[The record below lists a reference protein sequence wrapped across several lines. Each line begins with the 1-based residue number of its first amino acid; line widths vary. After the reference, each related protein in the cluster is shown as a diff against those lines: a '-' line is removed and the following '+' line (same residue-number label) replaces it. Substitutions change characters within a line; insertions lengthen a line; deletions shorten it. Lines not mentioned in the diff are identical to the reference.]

1 VSSPNPLSILVAGP
15 SNISVDNLCE
25 RLAPTGIPIVRLGH
39 PARLLP
45 SVLAHSL
52 DALTRSSDE
61 GALLR
66 DARDDVDKTLA
77 KISKTRSGRERKEI
91 YTEVKLLRKEV
102 RTREKKCVDEV
113 IRTSKVH
120 LATLHGS
127 GGRELANR
135 NWDVVIIDEASQA
148 LEAQTWIPLLSAK
161 KVILAGD
168 HLQLPPTVKSAAKG
182 MISPLETT
190 LFDHMIEM
198 YGSKH
203 MRMLTIQYRMNDKI
217 NDFPSKTLYGGK
229 LTAAPSV
236 ANRLLADLDGVAE
249 TEDTSQE
256 VIFVDTQGGE
266 FPESTPEGDES
277 ALLGDS
283 KRNNGEAAIV
293 KEMISDLIDA
303 GVSAE
308 TIAVITP
315 YNAQVSKC
323 FISVDIRLL

>member
-1 VSSPNPLSILVAGP
+1 
-15 SNISVDNLCE
+15 
-25 RLAPTGIPIVRLGH
+25 
-39 PARLLP
+39 
-45 SVLAHSL
+45 
-52 DALTRSSDE
+52 
-61 GALLR
+61 LLR

-182 MISPLETT
+182 KISPLETT
-190 LFDHMIEM
+190 LFDRMIAM
-198 YGSKH
+198 YGSEY

-236 ANRLLADLDGVAE
+236 ASRLLADLEGVSEA
-249 TEDTSQE
+249 EDTSQA

-283 KRNNGEAAIV
+283 KRNDGEAAIV
-293 KEMISDLIDA
+293 KEMVSDLIDA

-323 FISVDIRLL
+323 FIAG